1 MDFQWFSMD
10 SQWSCYCFL
19 EVFGSAWGAPVP
31 KRAQRASEASARSDS
46 ARAVVKSRRP
56 GESYAALLGGVFCG
70 LLNFQTRFPFYADSG
85 FFFHVFGSFFVVF
98 SGSFF

>member
-46 ARAVVKSRRP
+46 ARAVVKSRLANPVLRYLVV
-56 GESYAALLGGVFCG
+56 SFAVF
-70 LLNFQTRFPFYADSG
+70 
-85 FFFHVFGSFFVVF
+85 
-98 SGSFF
+98 